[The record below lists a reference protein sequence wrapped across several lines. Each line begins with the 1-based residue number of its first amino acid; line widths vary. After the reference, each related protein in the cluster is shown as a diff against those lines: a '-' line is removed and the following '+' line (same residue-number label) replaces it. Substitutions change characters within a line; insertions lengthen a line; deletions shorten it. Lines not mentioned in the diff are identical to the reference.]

1 MDIAVPGEVA
11 VGEAL
16 AFVAEHPHLFL
27 LTRRADG
34 YPTGYAMMSRVSR
47 GTVSFS
53 TYRSSAKVTNLLREG
68 VGGILAMS
76 KDAGDDRVLV
86 AQGTVSVHDGSEW
99 FDDQVRDGPAPR
111 TDFRPSVPA
120 EISDTVSARHSSNK
134 RCVVRLMLT
143 SARFSTRTR

>member
-99 FDDQVRDGPAPR
+99 FDDQVRDRPAAR
-111 TDFRPSVPA
+111 TGFSPSVPS
-120 EISDTVSARHSSNK
+120 EITDTVSARHSSNK
-134 RCVVRLMLT
+134 RCVVRLTLT